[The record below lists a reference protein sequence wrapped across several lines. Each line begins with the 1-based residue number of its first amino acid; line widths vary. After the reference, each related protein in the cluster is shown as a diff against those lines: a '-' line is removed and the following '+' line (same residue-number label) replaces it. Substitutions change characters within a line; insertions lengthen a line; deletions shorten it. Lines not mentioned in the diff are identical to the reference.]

1 MSTLDY
7 TIIWIIELRLHQ
19 SYVMDNRK
27 FILSLKKGKE
37 ASFREAYLNY
47 YDKLINIAK
56 RFNFS
61 VLTPEDFV
69 QETFLRLYNKR
80 ELLNEDVLFD
90 KQLFT
95 ICKNI
100 IINHVN
106 RENKI
111 IQLDPEFE
119 TVQED
124 PETGIFEER
133 REKLYT
139 FINLLPEQQ
148 QKIFTLHKLEN
159 LSYKEIAA
167 ITDLSEKTIANHI
180 YLASKFIRKKI
191 EDH

>member
-1 MSTLDY
+1 
-7 TIIWIIELRLHQ
+7 
-19 SYVMDNRK
+19 MDNKK
-27 FILSLKKGKE
+27 FILSLKKGDE
-37 ASFREAYLNY
+37 ASYKEAYLNY
-47 YDKLINIAK
+47 YDKLINIAR
-56 RFNFS
+56 RFNFT
-61 VLTPEDFV
+61 VLTPQDFV
-69 QETFLRLYNKR
+69 QETFLRIYNKR

-111 IQLDPEFE
+111 IQLDPLQFE
-119 TVQED
+119 MEQED
-124 PETGIFEER
+124 SDTGIFEER
-133 REKLYT
+133 KEKLHT

-167 ITDLSEKTIANHI
+167 MTDLSEKTIANHI

>member
-1 MSTLDY
+1 
-7 TIIWIIELRLHQ
+7 
-19 SYVMDNRK
+19 MDNKK
-27 FILSLKKGKE
+27 FILSLKKGNE
-37 ASFREAYLNY
+37 ASFKEAYLNY
-47 YDKLINIAK
+47 YDKLISIAK
-56 RFNFS
+56 RFNFT
-61 VLTPEDFV
+61 VLTPQDFV

-111 IQLDPEFE
+111 IQLDPLQVDI
-119 TVQED
+119 VQEET
-124 PETGIFEER
+124 ETGIFEER
-133 REKLYT
+133 QEKLHS
-139 FINLLPEQQ
+139 FIKLLPEQQ
-148 QKIFTLHKLEN
+148 QKIYTLHKLES

-167 ITDLSEKTIANHI
+167 ITELSEKTIANHI

-191 EDH
+191 ENH

>member
-1 MSTLDY
+1 
-7 TIIWIIELRLHQ
+7 
-19 SYVMDNRK
+19 MDNRK
-27 FILSLKKGKE
+27 FILSLKHGNE
-37 ASFREAYLNY
+37 ASFKEAYLNY
-47 YDKLINIAK
+47 YDKLINIAR
-56 RFNFS
+56 RFNFT
-61 VLTPEDFV
+61 VLTPQDFV

-90 KQLFT
+90 KQLFV

-111 IQLDPEFE
+111 IQLDPSGFE
-119 TVQED
+119 IENED
-124 PETGIFEER
+124 LDDVIFEER
-133 REKLYT
+133 KEKLYT
-139 FINLLPEQQ
+139 FINQLPEQQ

-167 ITDLSEKTIANHI
+167 MTDLSEKTIANHI

>member
-1 MSTLDY
+1 
-7 TIIWIIELRLHQ
+7 
-19 SYVMDNRK
+19 MDNKK
-27 FILSLKKGKE
+27 FIISLKKGNE
-37 ASFREAYLNY
+37 ASFKKAYLDY
-47 YDKLINIAK
+47 YDKLINIAR
-56 RFNFS
+56 RFNFT
-61 VLTPEDFV
+61 VLTPQDFV

-80 ELLNEDVLFD
+80 ELLNEEVLLN

-100 IINHVN
+100 IINHLN

-111 IQLDPEFE
+111 IQLDPLQFE
-119 TVQED
+119 MVQEEA
-124 PETGIFEER
+124 ETDFFEER
-133 REKLYT
+133 KEKLQN

-180 YLASKFIRKKI
+180 YLASKFIRKKV

>member
-1 MSTLDY
+1 M
-7 TIIWIIELRLHQ
+7 
-19 SYVMDNRK
+19 
-27 FILSLKKGKE
+27 
-37 ASFREAYLNY
+37 
-47 YDKLINIAK
+47 INIAK
-56 RFNFS
+56 RFNFT
-61 VLTPEDFV
+61 VLTPQDFV
-69 QETFLRLYNKR
+69 QETFLRLYSKR

-111 IQLDPEFE
+111 IQLDPSQVEMVEE
-119 TVQED
+119 TV
-124 PETGIFEER
+124 ETGVFEER
-133 REKLYT
+133 REKLHS
-139 FINLLPEQQ
+139 FINQLPEQQ

-167 ITDLSEKTIANHI
+167 MTDLSEKTIANHI

>member
-1 MSTLDY
+1 
-7 TIIWIIELRLHQ
+7 
-19 SYVMDNRK
+19 MDNKK
-27 FILSLKKGKE
+27 FILSLKKGNE
-37 ASFREAYLNY
+37 ASFKEAYLNY

-56 RFNFS
+56 RFDFT
-61 VLTPEDFV
+61 VLTPQDFV

-111 IQLDPEFE
+111 IQMDTLQFQIA
-119 TVQED
+119 QED
-124 PETGIFEER
+124 TETGIFEER
-133 REKLYT
+133 KEKLYT
-139 FINLLPEQQ
+139 FINQLPEQQ

-167 ITDLSEKTIANHI
+167 ITELSEKTIANHI

-191 EDH
+191 EEH

>member
-1 MSTLDY
+1 
-7 TIIWIIELRLHQ
+7 
-19 SYVMDNRK
+19 MDNKK
-27 FILSLKKGKE
+27 FILSLKKGDE

-47 YDKLINIAK
+47 YDKLINIAR
-56 RFNFS
+56 RFNFT
-61 VLTPEDFV
+61 VLTPQDFV

-95 ICKNI
+95 ICRNI

-111 IQLDPEFE
+111 IQLDPLQFE
-119 TVQED
+119 MEQED
-124 PETGIFEER
+124 SDTGIFEER
-133 REKLYT
+133 KEKLHT

-167 ITDLSEKTIANHI
+167 MTDLSEKTIANHI

>member
-1 MSTLDY
+1 MN
-7 TIIWIIELRLHQ
+7 
-19 SYVMDNRK
+19 NRK
-27 FILSLKKGKE
+27 FIISLKKGDE
-37 ASFREAYLNY
+37 ASFKQAYLNY

-56 RFNFS
+56 RFNFT
-61 VLTPEDFV
+61 VLTPQDFV

-90 KQLFT
+90 KQLFV

-111 IQLDPEFE
+111 IQLDPLQFE
-119 TVQED
+119 IEQED
-124 PETGIFEER
+124 TDTGIFEER
-133 REKLYT
+133 SEKLHS
-139 FINLLPEQQ
+139 FINQLPEQQ

-167 ITDLSEKTIANHI
+167 MTDLSEKTIANHI
-180 YLASKFIRKKI
+180 YLASKFIRKKV

>member
-1 MSTLDY
+1 
-7 TIIWIIELRLHQ
+7 
-19 SYVMDNRK
+19 MDNKK
-27 FILSLKKGKE
+27 FILSLKKGNE
-37 ASFREAYLNY
+37 ASFKEAYLNY
-47 YDKLINIAK
+47 YDKLVNIAK
-56 RFNFS
+56 RFNFT
-61 VLTPEDFV
+61 VLTPQDFV

-100 IINHVN
+100 IINHLN

-111 IQLDPEFE
+111 VSLDPEFE
-119 TVQED
+119 MEQETT
-124 PETGIFEER
+124 ETGVFEER
-133 REKLYT
+133 KEKLYT
-139 FINLLPEQQ
+139 FINQLPEQQ

-191 EDH
+191 EEH

>member
-1 MSTLDY
+1 
-7 TIIWIIELRLHQ
+7 
-19 SYVMDNRK
+19 MDNKK
-27 FILSLKKGKE
+27 FILSLKKGNE
-37 ASFREAYLNY
+37 ASFKEAYLNY
-47 YDKLINIAK
+47 YDKLISIAK
-56 RFNFS
+56 RFNFT
-61 VLTPEDFV
+61 VLTPQDFV

-111 IQLDPEFE
+111 IQLDPLQVDI
-119 TVQED
+119 VQED
-124 PETGIFEER
+124 TETGIFEER
-133 REKLYT
+133 QEKLHS
-139 FINLLPEQQ
+139 FIKLLPEQQ
-148 QKIFTLHKLEN
+148 QKIYTLHKLES

-167 ITDLSEKTIANHI
+167 ITELSEKTIANHI

-191 EDH
+191 ENH

>member
-1 MSTLDY
+1 
-7 TIIWIIELRLHQ
+7 
-19 SYVMDNRK
+19 MDNKK
-27 FILSLKKGKE
+27 FIVRLKKGDE
-37 ASFREAYLNY
+37 ASFRKAYLDY
-47 YDKLINIAK
+47 YDKLINIAR
-56 RFNFS
+56 RFNFT
-61 VLTPEDFV
+61 VLTPQDFV

-80 ELLNEDVLFD
+80 DLLNEEVLFD

-111 IQLDPEFE
+111 IQLDPLQFE
-119 TVQED
+119 MEEED
-124 PETGIFEER
+124 PDTGVFEER
-133 REKLYT
+133 KEKLYS
-139 FINLLPEQQ
+139 FINQLPEQQ

>member
-1 MSTLDY
+1 
-7 TIIWIIELRLHQ
+7 
-19 SYVMDNRK
+19 MDNRK

-119 TVQED
+119 TAQED
-124 PETGIFEER
+124 LETGIFEER
-133 REKLYT
+133 REKLFA

-159 LSYKEIAA
+159 LSYKEIAE

>member
-1 MSTLDY
+1 
-7 TIIWIIELRLHQ
+7 
-19 SYVMDNRK
+19 MDNRK
-27 FILSLKKGKE
+27 FILSLKNGNE
-37 ASFREAYLNY
+37 ASFKEAYLNY
-47 YDKLINIAK
+47 YDKLISIAR
-56 RFNFS
+56 RFNFT
-61 VLTPEDFV
+61 VLTPQDFV

-90 KQLFT
+90 KQLFV

-111 IQLDPEFE
+111 IQLDPSEFE
-119 TVQED
+119 IENED
-124 PETGIFEER
+124 SDDVIFEER
-133 REKLYT
+133 KEKLYT

-167 ITDLSEKTIANHI
+167 MTDLSEKTIANHI

>member
-1 MSTLDY
+1 
-7 TIIWIIELRLHQ
+7 
-19 SYVMDNRK
+19 MDNRK
-27 FILSLKKGKE
+27 FILSLKKGNE
-37 ASFREAYLNY
+37 ASFKEAYLNY
-47 YDKLINIAK
+47 YDKLINSAK
-56 RFNFS
+56 RFNFT
-61 VLTPEDFV
+61 VLTPQDFV

-100 IINHVN
+100 IINHLN
-106 RENKI
+106 RENKV
-111 IQLDPEFE
+111 IQLDPLQFE
-119 TVQED
+119 MEQED
-124 PETGIFEER
+124 TETGIFEER
-133 REKLYT
+133 REKLYS

-159 LSYKEIAA
+159 LSYKEIAE

>member
-1 MSTLDY
+1 
-7 TIIWIIELRLHQ
+7 
-19 SYVMDNRK
+19 MDNKK
-27 FILSLKKGKE
+27 FILSLKKGNE
-37 ASFREAYLNY
+37 ASFKEAYLNY

-56 RFNFS
+56 RFNFT
-61 VLTPEDFV
+61 VLTPQDFV

-111 IQLDPEFE
+111 IQLDPLQVDM
-119 TVQED
+119 VQED
-124 PETGIFEER
+124 TAEIGIFEER
-133 REKLYT
+133 QEKLHS
-139 FINLLPEQQ
+139 FIKLLPEQQ
-148 QKIFTLHKLEN
+148 QKIYTLHKLES

-167 ITDLSEKTIANHI
+167 ITELSEKTIANHI

-191 EDH
+191 ENH

>member
-1 MSTLDY
+1 
-7 TIIWIIELRLHQ
+7 
-19 SYVMDNRK
+19 MDNRK
-27 FILSLKKGKE
+27 FILSLKKGNE
-37 ASFREAYLNY
+37 AAFKQAYLNY

-56 RFNFS
+56 RFNFT
-61 VLTPEDFV
+61 VLTPQDFV
-69 QETFLRLYNKR
+69 QETFLRLYDKR
-80 ELLNEDVLFD
+80 TLLNEDVLFD

-111 IQLDPEFE
+111 IELNPSQFQPE
-119 TVQED
+119 QED
-124 PETGIFEER
+124 TETGIFEER
-133 REKLYT
+133 QEKLQT
-139 FINLLPEQQ
+139 FINQLPEQQ

-180 YLASKFIRKKI
+180 YLASKFIRKKV
-191 EDH
+191 END

>member
-1 MSTLDY
+1 
-7 TIIWIIELRLHQ
+7 
-19 SYVMDNRK
+19 MDNKK
-27 FILSLKKGKE
+27 FILSLKKGNEAAFKE
-37 ASFREAYLNY
+37 VYFTY

-56 RFNFS
+56 RFNLT

-69 QETFLRLYNKR
+69 QESFLRLYNKR
-80 ELLNEDVLFD
+80 ELLNEDVLLD
-90 KQLFT
+90 KQLYT

-100 IINHVN
+100 ILNHIN

-111 IQLDPEFE
+111 VQLDPFQADILEE
-119 TVQED
+119 QD
-124 PETGIFEER
+124 SDSGIFEER
-133 REKLYT
+133 QEKLQN
-139 FINLLPEQQ
+139 FINQLPEQQ

-191 EDH
+191 ENH

>member
-1 MSTLDY
+1 
-7 TIIWIIELRLHQ
+7 
-19 SYVMDNRK
+19 MDNKK

-37 ASFREAYLNY
+37 ASFREVYLNY

-119 TVQED
+119 TTQED

-133 REKLYT
+133 REKLYHL
-139 FINLLPEQQ
+139 INLLPEQQ